1 MKQEI
6 PVACALDGKE
16 LQQRRKDYL
25 DKIASSLIDFKESES
40 GYSYRFPLR
49 GAILQDLAEVIDLER
64 KCCPFLNFKLILEA
78 GNNFVSLE
86 LTGAKGT
93 KETIKALFNWN

>member
-6 PVACALDGKE
+6 PVACALDDIE
-16 LQQRRKDYL
+16 LRRRRTDYL
-25 DKIASSLIDFKESES
+25 EKIGSSLIDFKETES
-40 GYSYRFPLR
+40 GFSYRFPLNET
-49 GAILQDLAEVIDLER
+49 ILPDLAEIIELER
-64 KCCPFLNFKLILEA
+64 KCCPFLNFKMILEA

-93 KETIKALFNWN
+93 KETIKALFDWN